1 MTNKKPSDILEQQ
14 IIDKENAIEKR
25 EEEIIGLEQ
34 ELLKKVEKLDR
45 VEKTISRI
53 EHYRRRTVKKLAKHR
68 FIFSILVSLSFVL
81 VWRGL
86 WDVTAS
92 LPILKEAG
100 IALIIGFFMMWLLER
115 YTDE

>member
-1 MTNKKPSDILEQQ
+1 MTKKKLSNKLEQQ
-14 IIDKENAIEKR
+14 IIDKESSIEKS
-25 EEEIIGLEQ
+25 EKEIIELEQ
-34 ELLKKVEKLDR
+34 EILAKVEKLDH
-45 VEKTISRI
+45 VEKTISKM

-86 WDVTAS
+86 WDITAS
-92 LPILKEAG
+92 LPILEDAG
-100 IALIIGFFMMWLLER
+100 VALIIGFFMVWLLER